1 MAIPDKLTHLIELKK
16 VLKGELDKTG
26 QETNIPFRQYSQLIE
41 NIPNM
46 GAITPEQIDE
56 LTRLAIEISGEE
68 A

>member
-1 MAIPDKLTHLIELKK
+1 MAIPDKLTHAIEVKKTLK
-16 VLKGELDKTG
+16 EALDKTG
-26 QETNIPFRQYSQLIE
+26 QETNIPFRQYTQLIE
-41 NIPNM
+41 NIPNT